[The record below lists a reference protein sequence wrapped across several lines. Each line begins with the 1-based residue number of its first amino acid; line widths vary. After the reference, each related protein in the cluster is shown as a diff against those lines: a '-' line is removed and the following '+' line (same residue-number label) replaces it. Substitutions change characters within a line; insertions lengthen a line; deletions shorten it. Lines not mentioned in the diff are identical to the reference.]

1 MDIVFSFS
9 FWVKLQNCSTCFH
22 FIIIWDHFFLSN
34 YLLFWISE
42 ESVKFKLHL
51 MLVDVISNKTKLSCR
66 ANWRVHKWQ
75 NNFDIFDE
83 DSDHPHPSTIV
94 WVLFWEGG
102 GGGRLEKYG
111 DIVSTSEGLN
121 NLKKKRYKLMTTWLM
136 LRSSPG
142 PQWTFLL
149 YRRH

>member
-51 MLVDVISNKTKLSCR
+51 MLLDVISNKTKLSCR

-102 GGGRLEKYG
+102 GGEVGEVWWYCFHVWGFKQP
-111 DIVSTSEGLN
+111 
-121 NLKKKRYKLMTTWLM
+121 KKKRYKLMTKWLM